1 MSKFFLFFLLCYC
14 NFLYSQN
21 TDWTIDGK
29 NSSIKYEASHFL
41 HDWSGINNNLK
52 GTIVSED
59 GEIQK
64 IAVVGLVKDFD
75 SGNTSRD
82 ANSHQ
87 ILEILNYPQVKF
99 FSDKIRVNGDR
110 IKLNGFINF
119 HGKTISKEINL
130 IIKKGKRKIEIT
142 GDFNL
147 VLTDFEIQLPSFM
160 FKKIRNNINVIIDIV
175 FLKV

>member
-14 NFLYSQN
+14 NFLFSQN
-21 TDWTIDGK
+21 TDWTIDGN

-87 ILEILNYPQVKF
+87 ILEIF
-99 FSDKIRVNGDR
+99 FY
-110 IKLNGFINF
+110 LAA
-119 HGKTISKEINL
+119 
-130 IIKKGKRKIEIT
+130 
-142 GDFNL
+142 
-147 VLTDFEIQLPSFM
+147 
-160 FKKIRNNINVIIDIV
+160 
-175 FLKV
+175 

>member
-1 MSKFFLFFLLCYC
+1 MSKFFLIFLLCFY
-14 NFLYSQN
+14 NFLFSQN
-21 TDWTIDGK
+21 TDWTIDSN

-41 HDWSGINNNLK
+41 HDWSGTNNNLK
-52 GTIVSED
+52 GTIVSVD

-64 IAVVGLVKDFD
+64 IAVVCLVKDFD

-110 IKLNGFINF
+110 IELNGFINF

-130 IIKKGKRKIEIT
+130 IMKKGKRKIEIA

-160 FKKIRNNINVIIDIV
+160 FKKIRNNINVIIDII

>member
-1 MSKFFLFFLLCYC
+1 MSKFFLIFLLCFY
-14 NFLYSQN
+14 NFLFSQN
-21 TDWTIDGK
+21 IDWTIDSN

-52 GTIVSED
+52 GTLVSVD

-99 FSDKIRVNGDR
+99 FSDKIRVNDDR
-110 IKLNGFINF
+110 IELNGFIRF
-119 HGKTISKEINL
+119 Q
-130 IIKKGKRKIEIT
+130 KI
-142 GDFNL
+142 FY
-147 VLTDFEIQLPSFM
+147 SFI
-160 FKKIRNNINVIIDIV
+160 FV
-175 FLKV
+175 